1 MREYFNVG
9 ERVISAGDADIER
22 EDGSWDVPDIGV
34 GRDYHGSAT
43 FVVYDMEDIDR
54 EFLMRVSARKYNEPL
69 VITMTERFIVREMA
83 VSDLPECYRMYD
95 ELKDCPYIEP
105 LYDYEEE
112 KIFTEKYIENMYG
125 FFGYGLWLVFTRE
138 EEDKC
143 GELVAR
149 IGIENRSIDG
159 KNCQELGY
167 LVKKS
172 WQKKHVASEVCSAVI
187 RLAKE
192 ELGLEELY
200 ICTDKK
206 NIPSI
211 CLAEKMGF
219 ILYAADVDGMN
230 LYRKIL

>member
-1 MREYFNVG
+1 
-9 ERVISAGDADIER
+9 
-22 EDGSWDVPDIGV
+22 
-34 GRDYHGSAT
+34 
-43 FVVYDMEDIDR
+43 
-54 EFLMRVSARKYNEPL
+54 
-69 VITMTERFIVREMA
+69 
-83 VSDLPECYRMYD
+83 
-95 ELKDCPYIEP
+95 
-105 LYDYEEE
+105 
-112 KIFTEKYIENMYG
+112 MYG

-187 RLAKE
+187 SLAKD

-200 ICTDKK
+200 ICADKK

-219 ILYAADVDGMN
+219 ILYASDVDGMN